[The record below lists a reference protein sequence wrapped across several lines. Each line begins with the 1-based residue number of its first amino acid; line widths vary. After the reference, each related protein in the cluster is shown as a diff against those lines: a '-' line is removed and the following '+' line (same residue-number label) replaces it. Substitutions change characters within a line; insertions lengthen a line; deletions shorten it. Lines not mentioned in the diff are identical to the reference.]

1 MCIVDP
7 FLLQSEYLLAIREL
21 PPLFGGR
28 EAVKDKRNRES
39 NHEKYVVKRFVK
51 GPKTGEKKK
60 LLKADPAPPIF
71 IIFIACSQFVF
82 PRLDLSRSRPRLYLR
97 ILRVFF
103 FLQKNVTCHSAS
115 CFVIRISSERIKTV

>member
-60 LLKADPAPPIF
+60 IVK
-71 IIFIACSQFVF
+71 
-82 PRLDLSRSRPRLYLR
+82 SRSCSTNFYYFHCVFAVCFSK
-97 ILRVFF
+97 IRVVEVSPSLVSANFTRFF
-103 FLQKNVTCHSAS
+103 FSPEKRDMSFRKLFCYSNIIGKD
-115 CFVIRISSERIKTV
+115 